1 VDESTYLGQT
11 EELLSFVHAI
21 SIEDVPTS
29 TLERATD
36 LLLDHLGVSLFGST
50 MEWAKIVRAVVGGE
64 GSAPESTV
72 YGGRKTNARA
82 AALINGCA
90 AHSIELDDTHDESL
104 SHPGAA
110 IIPAALAL
118 GELHKRSGPQL
129 LLAMIAGYEAMG
141 RIGNATAKDLLQ
153 NGFHPTAQLG
163 VFGATA
169 ASARI
174 LQLDM
179 KQLTRAFGVAAS
191 MNSGSLKFTQDPEG
205 TMVKR
210 LHAGLPAER
219 GVLAAQLASHGF
231 TGPRAA
237 IEGTFG
243 FATIYTEVRDLSPM
257 ISGLGATFEVDNIS
271 VKLYSCCRMFHS
283 LIEAIAECRAQP
295 GFSVAKIAKI
305 TTFGPKKM
313 IDGHLEHRPLS
324 TMSAQYS
331 LPYTVAVATLSDPGN
346 PASFSEDQTSRPDLL
361 SLADKIDARV
371 AGEFEAVYPRRVS
384 ARVVFEMQD
393 GLVFES
399 TKLDSRSTPLNPIS
413 QEELRDKFRRVT
425 KGILLPDH
433 QKHLIEAVDR
443 LEKSPDLDS
452 LTRWLKEIDFPE
464 HPALAAG

>member
-1 VDESTYLGQT
+1 
-11 EELLSFVHAI
+11 
-21 SIEDVPTS
+21 
-29 TLERATD
+29 
-36 LLLDHLGVSLFGST
+36 
-50 MEWAKIVRAVVGGE
+50 
-64 GSAPESTV
+64 
-72 YGGRKTNARA
+72 
-82 AALINGCA
+82 LINGCA

-118 GELHKRSGPQL
+118 GELHKISGPQL

-141 RIGNATAKDLLQ
+141 RIGNATAKELLQ
-153 NGFHPTAQLG
+153 NGFHPTGQLG

-169 ASARI
+169 ASSRI
-174 LQLDM
+174 LRLDM
-179 KQLTRAFGVAAS
+179 KQLTRAFGLAAS

-219 GVLAAQLASHGF
+219 GVLAAQLAAQGF

-243 FATIYTEVRDLSPM
+243 FATIYTSVKDLSPM
-257 ISGLGATFEVDNIS
+257 VTNLGATFEVDNIS

-283 LIEAIAECRAQP
+283 LIEAIGECRAQP
-295 GFSVAKIAKI
+295 GFSAANIAKI

-331 LPYTVAVATLSDPGN
+331 LPFTVAVATLSDPGN
-346 PASFSEDQTSRPDLL
+346 PSSFSEDQTGRPDLL

-371 AGEFEAVYPRRVS
+371 SAEFEAVYPRRVS
-384 ARVVFEMQD
+384 ARVVFEMRD
-393 GLVFES
+393 SSVFES
-399 TKLDSRSTPLNPIS
+399 TRLDSRSTPLNPIS
-413 QEELRDKFRRVT
+413 REELRDKFRRVT
-425 KGILLPDH
+425 KGILPLDH
-433 QKHLIEAVDR
+433 QKRLIEAVNR
-443 LEKSPDLDS
+443 LEKAPDLDG
-452 LTRWLKEIDFPE
+452 LIHWLRGIDTSE
-464 HPALAAG
+464 APALAAG